1 MSEKNIKKE
10 SISISIS
17 KATNDVLLLVEKK
30 IDFFK
35 DIIQKTIIHVQKNK
49 TLDIL
54 GISDVSTCIEKLGE
68 LSKKIEEMGSLSIT
82 STDIII
88 NNLQIINNELSSLLK
103 SFGTDSLEDLLLICF
118 GNNNK
123 ITTNE
128 EEYNKFELL
137 KKYFHPTSYR
147 VITKKDQCEITGG
160 QEKKVVFD
168 KKKDEI
174 DIPNLSCL
182 EVQIAYKQFHMKVYG
197 IKVYIH
203 SIPLKKSLLIYGIVD
218 DIVINFLHDRYIKKQ
233 IQSIKD
239 NTPSGHEFQSD
250 FFDEFISALTLKDFL
265 IYETPTDMYAKFA
278 GTTSQYNYI
287 KQKQI
292 SQAVKDFIA
301 DDMFNKRTTLVNLL
315 IRSSNYENQY
325 LAYLFYDLLSNDA
338 NGTVDTQDQT
348 ILFDS
353 FPWSIKQLFKQAM
366 KKTVQY
372 TNELSNF
379 DINKIPLEQQICL
392 LKSSDAV
399 KEKAMMKLKE
409 VKTKSEDS
417 GSKARQYLDG
427 LLKIPFGVYKRE
439 PILNMMEHI
448 RNQFK
453 SLYKKH
459 GLASKFPNIPQKD
472 KYMSIEIMK
481 YLNQLTGSNTG
492 ILSNNCNN
500 TFSLGLSEIE
510 KLEEFLTKG
519 DKKIIKEHRKAIDSV
534 LEKHNKPRSKFSN
547 LTKDEL
553 IEQMIEIVDNYSGS
567 EDKTVIND
575 IYVQFK
581 LKLDK
586 KENNKKEDNKKENNK
601 KEYNK
606 KENTTNHLASEE
618 LQHDIEY
625 ITTNISSISTYMV
638 DVKNT
643 LDRVVYGHEKAKKQ
657 IERIIGQ
664 WINGDI
670 DKNTSHVLG
679 FEGNPGIGKTTL
691 AKGLSE
697 CLKDEN
703 GNSRPFALIALGGD
717 SNASTLVGFS
727 YTYVGSSWGSLVQ
740 ILIDNKCMNPIILF
754 DEVDKISKTE
764 HGREITG
771 ILTHLLDTTQNKNFQ
786 DKYFAG
792 IDLDLSNALFI
803 LSYNDPESVD
813 KILLDRVH
821 RIRFDSLTMDDK
833 IVISNKHLLPEIY
846 KQVGLEDMIHFS
858 DETLK
863 YIIEEH
869 TLEPGVRKLKEKYY
883 EVIAD
888 INLEILKTATNN
900 IDYSNASYNFP
911 IEITIE
917 DIKTKYFKDKRE
929 NKVYKIHD
937 TSKVGVIN
945 ALWANQMS
953 QGGVLPLQ
961 ASFIPARNFL
971 DLTLTGSMG
980 DVMKES
986 INVSLTNAWNLTSQE
1001 RQKWLIEK
1009 YNDTKNNIIS
1019 GIHIHCPDISTRK
1032 DGPSATT
1039 AFTILIYSLLNDV
1052 KIKNHFG
1059 ITGETHFGYCLT
1071 EIGGLEEKIIHS
1083 IKSGITE
1090 FIFPRENQKDFD
1102 KIMDKYKKNKIIEG
1116 IQFHPIHHIDDAFNL
1131 ILDK

>member
-1 MSEKNIKKE
+1 MAEKNIKKE
-10 SISISIS
+10 SISKS
-17 KATNDVLLLVEKK
+17 TNDVLFLVEKK

-35 DIIQKTIIHVQKNK
+35 DVIQKTIIHVQKNK

-128 EEYNKFELL
+128 KEYNKFELL
-137 KKYFHPTSYR
+137 KKYFHPTSYK
-147 VITKKDQCEITGG
+147 VITKKDQCEIGG
-160 QEKKVVFD
+160 TEKKVIFD
-168 KKKDEI
+168 KKKEEI

-182 EVQIAYKQFHMKVYG
+182 DVQIAYKQFHMKVYG

-203 SIPLKKSLLIYGIVD
+203 SIPLKKSLLVYGIID
-218 DIVINFLHDRYIKKQ
+218 DIVICFLNNRYIKNQ

-239 NTPSGHEFQSD
+239 NIPSGNEFQSD
-250 FFDEFISALTLKDFL
+250 FFEEFVSALTLKDFL
-265 IYETPTDMYAKFA
+265 IYETPTDIYTKFA
-278 GTTSQYNYI
+278 GTTSQYNSI

-301 DDMFNKRTTLVNLL
+301 DDMFNKRTNLVNLL

-325 LAYLFYDLLSNDA
+325 LAYLFYDLISNDT
-338 NGTVDTQDQT
+338 NGTVDTQEQT

-409 VKTKSEDS
+409 VKAKSEDS

-453 SLYKKH
+453 SIYKKY
-459 GLASKFPNIPQKD
+459 GLASKFPAIPQKD
-472 KYMSIEIMK
+472 KYMSVEIMK
-481 YLNQLTGSNTG
+481 YLNQLMGSNTSVSDNS
-492 ILSNNCNN
+492 SNNSNNSNNINNSNNSNN
-500 TFSLGLSEIE
+500 TFSLGLSDIE
-510 KLEEFLTKG
+510 KLENFLTKG
-519 DKKIIKEHRKAIDSV
+519 DKKIIKEHRRIIDSV
-534 LEKHNKPRSKFSN
+534 LKKHNKTRSKFSN

-553 IEQMIEIVDNYSGS
+553 IEQITEIIDNYSGS
-567 EDKTVIND
+567 EDNTVIND

-581 LKLDK
+581 LNVDK
-586 KENNKKEDNKKENNK
+586 KENNNKTN
-601 KEYNK
+601 
-606 KENTTNHLASEE
+606 NTTHLESEE
-618 LQHDIEY
+618 FKNDIEN
-625 ITTNISSISTYMV
+625 ITTNISSIANYMV
-638 DVKNT
+638 DVKTT

-771 ILTHLLDTTQNKNFQ
+771 ILTHLLDTTQNTNFQ

-821 RIRFDSLTMDDK
+821 RIRFDSLTVDDK
-833 IVISNKHLLPEIY
+833 VVISNKHLLPEIY
-846 KQVGLEDMIHFS
+846 KQVGLEDIIHFS

-888 INLEILKTATNN
+888 INLDILKTATNKTAYN
-900 IDYSNASYNFP
+900 NANYNFP

-986 INVSLTNAWNLTSQE
+986 INVSLTNAWNLTSIE

-1009 YNDTKNNIIS
+1009 YNDTKNNSVS

-1102 KIMDKYKKNKIIEG
+1102 KIMDKYKSNKIIEG
-1116 IQFHPIHHIDDAFNL
+1116 IQFHPIHHIEDAFDL